1 MGLTNNVPRET
12 FSGVRC
18 YKSAMRLEPTAEPR
32 ISPFSASDVE
42 AFLRARG
49 WLTTQNTPEIEEF
62 LRNAAEF
69 LGPQAAA
76 HSENQ
81 NEQRERFCELLE
93 LVFSYDAAKFLELRE
108 NQAAMAREG
117 ARETVRELANRVL
130 QGGDIGSV
138 RLREI
143 IDELKQTFGSQGRRI
158 FHPLRLA
165 LAGRT
170 GEGELDRVILLLD
183 RAAKLPF
190 AVPVKGTR
198 ERMLE
203 FCAAMQ

>member
-1 MGLTNNVPRET
+1 MEAESVSE
-12 FSGVRC
+12 
-18 YKSAMRLEPTAEPR
+18 RL
-32 ISPFSASDVE
+32 SPFHAGDVE
-42 AFLRARG
+42 AVLRAHR
-49 WLTTQNTPEIEEF
+49 WLTTPNTPDLESWM
-62 LRNAAEF
+62 RDAADW
-69 LGPQAAA
+69 LGTQAAS
-76 HSENQ
+76 HRESTDK
-81 NEQRERFCELLE
+81 QRERFLGLLT
-93 LVFSYDAAKFLELRE
+93 LVFSYDAAKLMESRE

-130 QGGDIGSV
+130 QGGEIDSA

-143 IDELKQTFGSQGRRI
+143 IDALKQNSGSQGRRI

-165 LAGRT
+165 LAGST

-183 RAAKLPF
+183 RAARLPF
-190 AVPVKGTR
+190 AVPLKGTR

>member
-1 MGLTNNVPRET
+1 MEAGSISERV
-12 FSGVRC
+12 
-18 YKSAMRLEPTAEPR
+18 
-32 ISPFSASDVE
+32 SPFHATDVE
-42 AFLRARG
+42 GILRARG
-49 WLTTQNTPEIEEF
+49 WLTAPNTPELESWM
-62 LRNAAEF
+62 RDAADWM
-69 LGPQAAA
+69 GTQASS
-76 HSENQ
+76 HSDSTDG
-81 NEQRERFCELLE
+81 QRERFSNLLG
-93 LVFSYDAAKFLELRE
+93 LIFSYDATKLLEVRE

-130 QGGDIGSV
+130 QGGEIDSA

-143 IDELKQTFGSQGRRI
+143 IDSLKQQFGSQGRRI

-165 LAGRT
+165 LAGST

>member
-1 MGLTNNVPRET
+1 ME
-12 FSGVRC
+12 
-18 YKSAMRLEPTAEPR
+18 AESVTER
-32 ISPFSASDVE
+32 VSPFHASDVE
-42 AFLRARG
+42 GILRKRG
-49 WLTTQNTPEIEEF
+49 WLTGPNTPELEDWM
-62 LRNAAEF
+62 RDAADW
-69 LGPQAAA
+69 LGAQSAS
-76 HSENQ
+76 HSENDD
-81 NEQRERFCELLE
+81 EQRERFSS
-93 LVFSYDAAKFLELRE
+93 LVSLIFSYNAAKLLQARE

-130 QGGDIGSV
+130 QGGEIDSA

-143 IDELKQTFGSQGRRI
+143 IDDLKKQFGSQGRRI

>member
-1 MGLTNNVPRET
+1 MRRCCTIPRMEA
-12 FSGVRC
+12 G
-18 YKSAMRLEPTAEPR
+18 SATERL
-32 ISPFSASDVE
+32 SPFYASDVE
-42 AFLRARG
+42 AILRARE
-49 WLTTQNTPEIEEF
+49 WLSAANTPELETWM
-62 LRNAAEF
+62 RDAADW
-69 LGPQAAA
+69 LGTQAAS
-76 HSENQ
+76 HSESLD
-81 NEQRERFCELLE
+81 EQRERFCTLLS
-93 LVFSYDAAKFLELRE
+93 LVFSYDAAKLLESRE

-130 QGGDIGSV
+130 QGGEIDSA

-143 IDELKQTFGSQGRRI
+143 IDGLKQQFGSQGRRI

-165 LAGRT
+165 LAGST

-198 ERMLE
+198 QRILE
-203 FCAAMQ
+203 FCAAMR

>member
-1 MGLTNNVPRET
+1 MIAPLLYN
-12 FSGVRC
+12 
-18 YKSAMRLEPTAEPR
+18 SAMETESVTER
-32 ISPFSASDVE
+32 ISPFHASDTE
-42 AFLRARG
+42 AILRARG
-49 WLTTQNTPEIEEF
+49 WLTGSNTPELEDWM
-62 LRNAAEF
+62 RDAADW
-69 LGPQAAA
+69 LGTQAAS
-76 HSENQ
+76 HSEDAD
-81 NEQRERFCELLE
+81 ERCDRFSALLS
-93 LVFSYDAAKFLELRE
+93 LVFSYHAAKLLETRE

-130 QGGDIGSV
+130 QGGEIDSA
-138 RLREI
+138 RLKEI
-143 IDELKQTFGSQGRRI
+143 VDGLKQQFGSQGRRI

-170 GEGELDRVILLLD
+170 GEGELDRVILLVD

-203 FCAAMQ
+203 FCAAVR